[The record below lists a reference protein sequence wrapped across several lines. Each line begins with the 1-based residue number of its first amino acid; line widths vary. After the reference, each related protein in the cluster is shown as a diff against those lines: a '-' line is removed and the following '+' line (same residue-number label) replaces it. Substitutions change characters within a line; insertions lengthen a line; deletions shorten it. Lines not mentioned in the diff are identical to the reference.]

1 MIYKME
7 QICTQEIIFTLL
19 VKCNSFI
26 TAHGHYYVQYGDAN
40 ISKVWR

>member
-1 MIYKME
+1 MIFKME

-26 TAHGHYYVQYGDAN
+26 IAHGHTIIQYSDAN
-40 ISKVWR
+40 ISKI